1 MHRQLIK
8 LSLNDAFRF
17 EKRDRESNA
26 NRENDNA
33 MRMAEKREE
42 IQDKVAVRLKTDA
55 SGDIVVTSSPDN
67 ESRVYDY
74 INTDIYTY
82 IYIYNI

>member
-1 MHRQLIK
+1 
-8 LSLNDAFRF
+8 
-17 EKRDRESNA
+17 
-26 NRENDNA
+26 
-33 MRMAEKREE
+33 MAEKREE

-74 INTDIYTY
+74 INTDIYKY
-82 IYIYNI
+82 IYTYTI

>member
-8 LSLNDAFRF
+8 FSLNDAFRF
-17 EKRDRESNA
+17 EVTIREERERNA
-26 NRENDNA
+26 NREIDDA
-33 MRMAEKREE
+33 MRMAAKREE

-67 ESRVYDY
+67 KSRIYDY
-74 INTDIYTY
+74 INTE
-82 IYIYNI
+82 IYIYTI

>member
-1 MHRQLIK
+1 
-8 LSLNDAFRF
+8 
-17 EKRDRESNA
+17 
-26 NRENDNA
+26 

-67 ESRVYDY
+67 KSRVYDY
-74 INTDIYTY
+74 INTDIYKY
-82 IYIYNI
+82 IYTYTI

>member
-8 LSLNDAFRF
+8 FSLNDAFRF
-17 EKRDRESNA
+17 EETERERNA
-26 NRENDNA
+26 NREKDNV

-55 SGDIVVTSSPDN
+55 AGDIVVTSSPDN
-67 ESRVYDY
+67 KSRVYDY
-74 INTDIYTY
+74 INTDIYKY
-82 IYIYNI
+82 IYTYTI